1 MRKLK
6 IVLLVACITLLNF
19 LASPQVVQAADLAE
33 GAQLFAANCAV
44 CHVGGG
50 NSIVNIKTLKQDALE
65 KFLAGYGP
73 THNETA
79 IVKQITYG
87 KGMMPAFKNRLTED
101 QIASIAAYVQSQA
114 ENGWKE

>member
-6 IVLLVACITLLNF
+6 IVVLIACITLLNF
-19 LASPQVVQAADLAE
+19 LANPQVAQAADLAE

-50 NSIVNIKTLKQDALE
+50 NSIMSIKTLKQDALE

-73 THNETA
+73 AHNETA
-79 IVKQITYG
+79 IAKQITYG

-101 QIASIAAYVQSQA
+101 QIANIAAYVQNQA
-114 ENGWKE
+114 KNDWKG